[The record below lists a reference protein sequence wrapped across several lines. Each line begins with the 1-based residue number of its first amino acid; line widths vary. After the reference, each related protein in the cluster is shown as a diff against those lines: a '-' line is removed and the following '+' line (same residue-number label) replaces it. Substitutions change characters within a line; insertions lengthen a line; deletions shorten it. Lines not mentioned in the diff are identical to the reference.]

1 MQVTLTVRHG
11 EANDALKGFVRSEVE
26 GLSKF
31 FDRLVEADIV
41 LDQEGH
47 RYIVEVRLHTSNDT
61 HFASAE
67 AGDFRAAIDQTVGKL
82 RRQLDRHKGRLSAR
96 ALTNEDRALLLGTAV
111 ATARALAEERGAE
124 GAPPEWDR
132 ITSAEA
138 IVRLR
143 ETGEEVLVFVDTVD
157 GGVKIARRDVEG
169 GVDVVAAEAFEAEE
183 R

>member
-11 EANDALKGFVRSEVE
+11 EANDAIKEYVRSEVE
-26 GLSKF
+26 GLSRF

-41 LDQEGH
+41 LDQGGH
-47 RYIVEVRLHTSNDT
+47 RFIVEVRLHTSNDT

-67 AGDFRAAIDQTVGKL
+67 AGDFRTAIDQTIERL
-82 RRQLDRHKGRLSAR
+82 RRQLERHKGRLSAR

-111 ATARALAEERGAE
+111 ATARALAERQAVE
-124 GAPPEWDR
+124 GVPAEWDR

-138 IVRLR
+138 VVRLQQ
-143 ETGEEVLVFVDTVD
+143 TGEEVLVFVDTGD
-157 GGVKIARRDVEG
+157 GGVKIARRDEEGVVE
-169 GVDVVAAEAFEAEE
+169 VVAAEAFEAEE

>member
-1 MQVTLTVRHG
+1 MQVILTVRHG
-11 EANDALKGFVRSEVE
+11 EANDGIKEYVRSEVG

-47 RYIVEVRLHTSNDT
+47 RFIVEVRLHTSNDT

-67 AGDFRAAIDQTVGKL
+67 AGDFRTAIDQTVDRL
-82 RRQLDRHKGRLSAR
+82 RRQLERHKGRLSAR
-96 ALTNEDRALLLGTAV
+96 ALTHEDRALLLGTAV
-111 ATARALAEERGAE
+111 ATARALTE
-124 GAPPEWDR
+124 GQPVEGVPPEWDR

-138 IVRLR
+138 IVRLQ
-143 ETGEEVLVFVDTVD
+143 ESGEEVLVFVDTVD

-169 GVDVVAAEAFEAEE
+169 GVKVVAAEAFEAEE
-183 R
+183 W